1 MHIPKSDTQH
11 TEILTFEEAQKHRE
25 ESAVYDREKWLYIPD
40 FYSEYRYILGT
51 AGKKP
56 LITSASTPRRRSRIT
71 LTTH

>member
-51 AGKKP
+51 AWQKAAHYHRHQP
-56 LITSASTPRRRSRIT
+56 LDGGAG
-71 LTTH
+71 